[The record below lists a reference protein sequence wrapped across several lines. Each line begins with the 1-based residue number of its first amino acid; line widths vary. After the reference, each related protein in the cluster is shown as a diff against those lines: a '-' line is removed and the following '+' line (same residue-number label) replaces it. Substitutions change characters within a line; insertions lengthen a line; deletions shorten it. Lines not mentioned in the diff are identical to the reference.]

1 MKINI
6 NKDLNG
12 IQCNEVIRSIQYNL
26 RQRKTEGEIDL
37 YPTEKF
43 PIKKVKYKI
52 IIEKI
57 DSEWY
62 IKSLLA
68 LFYLIKL

>member
-12 IQCNEVIRSIQYNL
+12 IQCNEVIRSNQYNL
-26 RQRKTEGEIDL
+26 QQRKTEGEIDV

-43 PIKKVKYKI
+43 PFKKVKYKI

-57 DSEWY
+57 DSE
-62 IKSLLA
+62 
-68 LFYLIKL
+68 

>member
-52 IIEKI
+52 IIEKLI
-57 DSEWY
+57 LNDILRAFW
-62 IKSLLA
+62 LF
-68 LFYLIKL
+68 FYLIKL